1 MHRGGSSRGH
11 VTLSQT
17 GERTDSQKHGQHE
30 DASSGTETEDRVFVG
45 VHAASLFHIVG
56 LQSGSTFLSDMGLN
70 IDPRDENTGC
80 HVLLNVFQKNVA

>member
-1 MHRGGSSRGH
+1 
-11 VTLSQT
+11 
-17 GERTDSQKHGQHE
+17 
-30 DASSGTETEDRVFVG
+30 VFVG